1 MASQYRVLRKVASV
15 PVTAGGF
22 ATLDLPRDYDYES
35 IFLRVNGGIQV
46 TTGATS
52 VRAEAPCQVVARA
65 EVIADGK
72 NNIFSAPFWFAA
84 LGNYGRN
91 GIEYN
96 ARSLTPPSGFAIAT
110 YQVEALGT
118 IDLMTC
124 DSVRPKDSNFR
135 SSGLSLFQLRMTFG
149 QALDSFVPGAGV
161 AVFSSMYVDVF
172 VQQLVEVPDAQG
184 QMSMPVALKKVS
196 YQEIGLTSS
205 NANQE
210 IRLPAGNLIR
220 SVVVRTEGSVTAG
233 EPSTGILNNA
243 QLAAGVDVRFNLS
256 GANIRMKNNQD
267 YGLVPSGLYVL
278 DLTSKGAAP
287 INLTDLWDV
296 TGAAEPK
303 LIADVTGAANNKLQA
318 VFTEYIMA
326 RG

>member
-1 MASQYRVLRKVASV
+1 MASQYRVMRKVASV
-15 PVTAGGF
+15 PVTASGF

-35 IFLRVNGGIQV
+35 IFLRVNGSIV
-46 TTGATS
+46 VSTGATS
-52 VRAEAPCQVVARA
+52 VRAEAPTQVIARA

-72 NNIFSAPFWFAA
+72 NNIFSAPFWFAC
-84 LGNYGRN
+84 LGNYSRK

-96 ARSLTPPSGFAIAT
+96 ARSLTPPSAATAAT
-110 YQVEALGT
+110 YAVEANGT

-149 QALDSFVPGAGV
+149 AALDSFVPGSGV
-161 AVFSSMYVDVF
+161 ATFSGMYVDVF

-184 QMSMPVALKKVS
+184 QLSMPVALKKVS

-220 SVVVRTEGSVTAG
+220 SVVVRTEGSTTAG
-233 EPSTGILNNA
+233 EPATAILNNA
-243 QLAAGVDVRFNLS
+243 QLAAGVDVRYNLS
-256 GANIRMKNNQD
+256 GANIRAKNNQD
-267 YGLVPSGLYVL
+267 YGAITAGYYIL
-278 DLTSKGAAP
+278 DLTSKGDAP
-287 INLTDLWDV
+287 VNLTDLWDV

-303 LIADVTGAANNKLQA
+303 LIADVAGAANNKLQA
-318 VFTEYIMA
+318 VITEYIMA

>member
-1 MASQYRVLRKVASV
+1 MAGQYRVLRKVASV
-15 PVTAGGF
+15 PVTQGGF

-35 IFLRVNGGIQV
+35 IFLRVNGGLQV
-46 TTGATS
+46 TALATS
-52 VRAEAPCQVVARA
+52 VRAESPCQVIARA

-72 NNIFSAPFWFAA
+72 NNIFSAPFWYAC
-84 LGNYGRN
+84 LGNYSRKAV
-91 GIEYN
+91 EYN
-96 ARSLTPPSGFAIAT
+96 GRAVTPPSGVAVAT
-110 YQVEALGT
+110 YQVEANGA
-118 IDLMTC
+118 IDLMTS

-149 QALDSFVPGAGV
+149 NAGDAFVGGTV
-161 AVFSSMYVDVF
+161 VYSNMFVDVY
-172 VQQLVEVPDAQG
+172 VQQLVEIPDAAG
-184 QMSMPVALKKVS
+184 AISMPVALKKVS

-220 SVVVRTEGSVTAG
+220 SVVVRTEGSTTAG
-233 EPSTGILNNA
+233 EPSTAILNNA
-243 QLAAGVDVRFNLS
+243 QLAAGVDVRYNLS
-256 GANIRMKNNQD
+256 GTNVRSKNNMD
-267 YGLVPSGLYVL
+267 YGLVQSGYYIL
-278 DLTSKGAAP
+278 DMTSKGGAP

-303 LIADVTGAANNKLQA
+303 LIADVTGGANNKLQA
-318 VFTEYIMA
+318 VICEYIMA

>member
-35 IFLRVNGGIQV
+35 IFLRVNGSIV
-46 TTGATS
+46 VSTGATS

-84 LGNYGRN
+84 LGNYSRP
-91 GIEYN
+91 GIQYN
-96 ARSLTPPSGFAIAT
+96 ARALTPPTAATAAT
-110 YQVEALGT
+110 YAVEALGA

-149 QALDSFVPGAGV
+149 QALDSFVPGSGV
-161 AVFSSMYVDVF
+161 ATFSGMYVDVF

-220 SVVVRTEGSVTAG
+220 SVVVRTEGSTTAG
-233 EPSTGILNNA
+233 EPANAILNNA
-243 QLAAGVDVRFNLS
+243 QLAAGVDVRYNLS

-267 YGLVPSGLYVL
+267 YGQIATGIYVL
-278 DLTSKGAAP
+278 DLTSKGASA

-303 LIADVTGAANNKLQA
+303 LIADVAGATNNKLQA
-318 VFTEYIMA
+318 VITEYIMA